1 MKTLSIK
8 SPEELIEKINS
19 FPNHYIYRGHSN
31 SSWFMQT
38 TLERGAGAKFSKEF
52 AEKYERYSK
61 DEFLARFHLYDKENV
76 SPKTLLEWLSIMQ
89 HYGVPTRLLDFTT
102 SPYAALYF
110 SLETYDTSARPD
122 IALFC
127 IDYTALMEKS
137 LCLIAD
143 EDNNFKESRDSIRG
157 KQDEIFDEFVD
168 RFNRNILWVT
178 EPQRLNARIDRQAGC
193 FLVSG
198 NKGRKIVD
206 LTEAEEYKEVEMLK
220 ICYPGDQI
228 ESIFALLRKMN
239 ISGKSIYGDLNGLA
253 KSLALD
259 LKIYAA

>member
-1 MKTLSIK
+1 MKNLSIK
-8 SPEELIEKINS
+8 SPEELIERINIFS
-19 FPNHYIYRGHSN
+19 NNYVYRGHSN
-31 SSWFMQT
+31 SSWDMQT
-38 TLERGAGAKFSKEF
+38 TLERGAGSRFCKVF

-61 DEFLARFHLYDKENV
+61 DEFLARFHLYDKENI
-76 SPKTLLEWLSIMQ
+76 SPETHLEWLSVMQ

-110 SLETYDTSARPD
+110 SLEAYDTSNRPD

-127 IDYTALMEKS
+127 INYTELMEKS
-137 LCLIAD
+137 LRLITE
-143 EDNNFKESRDSIRG
+143 EDNSFKESRDSIRG
-157 KQDEIFDEFVD
+157 KQDEIFDEFID

-198 NKGRKIVD
+198 NKGKKIVE
-206 LTEAEEYKEVEMLK
+206 LIESEEYKEVDMLK
-220 ICYPGDQI
+220 IIYPGDKI